1 MASLR
6 DIKRRIVS
14 VKNTRQ
20 ITKAMKLVAAAKL
33 RRAQENVLASRPYA
47 TKMSEVLASL
57 SARRKDSDHPL
68 MAKREEKNVLILL
81 ITSDKGLCGAFNANL
96 YKAANRLI
104 HESEGK
110 GIFMVTAGRKGRD
123 YFRKRNVVMMESWVD
138 YFRNL
143 DYQLASKVAREL
155 SKAYTSEKVD
165 RAYIVYNEF
174 KSVLTQKVVARQI
187 LPIDS
192 ETSDNPD
199 QEAKPGLEIDYLY
212 EPSAAEIFSEILE
225 KYLEVTI
232 FQALLE
238 SWASENGSRMAAMD
252 SATRNA
258 SDMID
263 KLTMKYNRARQAAIT
278 TELIEIVSGADA
290 LQG

>member
-6 DIKRRIVS
+6 DIKRRITS
-14 VKNTRQ
+14 VKSTRQ

-68 MAKREEKNVLILL
+68 MAKREEKNVLILI

-96 YKAANRLI
+96 YKAANQLI
-104 HESEGK
+104 HENEGK

-155 SKAYTSEKVD
+155 SQAYTSEKVD

-174 KSVLTQKVVARQI
+174 KSVLAQKVVARPI

-192 ETSDNPD
+192 ETLDD
-199 QEAKPGLEIDYLY
+199 PGQAAEPGMEIDYLY

-252 SATRNA
+252 NATRNA
-258 SDMID
+258 SEMIE
-263 KLTMKYNRARQAAIT
+263 KLTMKYNRARQTAIT

-290 LQG
+290 LEG